1 MHGQYVITGGK
12 INLFGLE
19 LRRFERITK
28 RSLEQPLSINPSLV
42 PRSPH
47 HANAHATIFLDAK
60 LTSEECFATRLGGL
74 IDPEGVFHALDSSRW
89 RR

>member
-1 MHGQYVITGGK
+1 MHGQHMITGGK
-12 INLFGLE
+12 IYLFGLE

-28 RSLEQPLSINPSLV
+28 RSLEQPLSIDPGLV

-60 LTSEECFATRLGGL
+60 LTAEECFTTRLGGL